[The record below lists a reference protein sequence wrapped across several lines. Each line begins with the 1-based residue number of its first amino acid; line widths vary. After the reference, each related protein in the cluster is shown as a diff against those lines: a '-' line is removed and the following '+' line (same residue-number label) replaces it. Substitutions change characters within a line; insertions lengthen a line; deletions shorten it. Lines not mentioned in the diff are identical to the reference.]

1 MAHKFY
7 QELQDRG
14 AWVYN
19 DVIFIG
25 GSLIAHHINKDNN
38 NFVLDIITTP
48 VNTRNQGHATQV
60 MNALIDVSNKTN
72 TPIELLVG
80 TVRKSGFQFR
90 GINIVGAHATQTKN
104 KLPFRLLKNWYS
116 KFGFEVCGKEKNRT
130 KMIYNPKV

>member
-1 MAHKFY
+1 MAHLFY

-14 AWVYN
+14 AWVYA

-48 VNTRNQGHATQV
+48 AVARNQGHATAV
-60 MNALIDVSNKTN
+60 MNTLIDVSNKTN
-72 TPIELLVG
+72 TPIELIVG
-80 TVRKSGFQFR
+80 TVRLCGLLLKN
-90 GINIVGAHATQTKN
+90 NIVGQHATQTKN
-104 KLPFRLLKNWYS
+104 KLPTNKLKRWYS
-116 KFGFEVCGKEKNRT
+116 KFGFEVNGKHGSRT